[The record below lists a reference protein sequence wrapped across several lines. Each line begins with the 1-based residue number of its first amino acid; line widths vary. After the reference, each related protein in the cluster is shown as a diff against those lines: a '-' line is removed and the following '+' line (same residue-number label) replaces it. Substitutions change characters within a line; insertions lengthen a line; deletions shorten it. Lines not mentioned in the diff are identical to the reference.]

1 MAKFFI
7 NRPIVAI
14 VIAILMVL
22 VGLVS
27 IAGLP
32 TSQFPNIADP
42 MIKVTATYPGADAQT
57 VAESV
62 ATPIEQ
68 QMSGVSG
75 MNYMYSLSA
84 SSGGGGTLYVDFQL
98 GTDVN
103 TDQILAQMRTG
114 QANSQ
119 LPSEVVQ
126 QGVIVQPATT
136 APFMLLDL
144 YSATGV
150 YDNVFLAN
158 YAIINLQYALTRVS
172 GISQVQIYGAGPYAM
187 RVWVNPDRL
196 ARLGVTVSD
205 ITNAVK
211 AQNKVNPAG
220 QIGGEPVPS
229 GQQFTYNVRAP
240 GRLPTVEEFN
250 DIVVRAQPDGS
261 VLRLKD
267 VARVEMGSQY
277 YSYIARLGT
286 AGEGEAVKPA
296 ALIAAYLNPGRNALK
311 ARAAAR

>member
-14 VIAILMVL
+14 VIAILMTL
-22 VGLVS
+22 VGIVAML
-27 IAGLP
+27 GLP
-32 TSQFPNIADP
+32 TAQFPNIADP
-42 MIKVTATYPGADAQT
+42 MIQVKAIYPGADAQT
-57 VAESV
+57 ISQSV
-62 ATPIEQ
+62 ATPLEQ
-68 QMSGVSG
+68 QMSGVPG

-98 GTDVN
+98 GTNVN
-103 TDQILAQMRTG
+103 TDQILAQMRAG

-126 QGVIVQPATT
+126 QGVLVQPGTT

-144 YSATGV
+144 YSPTGT
-150 YDNVFLAN
+150 YDNIFLAN
-158 YAIINLQYALTRVS
+158 YAIINLQYALTRIPGV
-172 GISQVQIYGAGPYAM
+172 SQVQIFGAGPYAM

-205 ITNAVK
+205 ITNAIK

-220 QIGGEPVPS
+220 QIGGEPVPN

-240 GRLPTVEEFN
+240 GRLPTPEEF
-250 DIVVRAQPDGS
+250 DEIVVRALPDGS
-261 VLRLKD
+261 VLRLMD
-267 VARVEMGSQY
+267 VARVEMGSQ
-277 YSYIARLGT
+277 
-286 AGEGEAVKPA
+286 
-296 ALIAAYLNPGRNALK
+296 
-311 ARAAAR
+311 

>member
-1 MAKFFI
+1 MARFFI

-22 VGLVS
+22 VGVVS
-27 IAGLP
+27 MLTLP

-42 MIKVTATYPGADAQT
+42 MIQVKATYPGADAQT
-57 VAESV
+57 IAESV

-126 QGVIVQPATT
+126 QGVLVQPGTT

-144 YSATGV
+144 YSPHGT
-150 YDNVFLAN
+150 YDNIFLAN
-158 YAIINLQYALTRVS
+158 YAIINLQYALTRIQGV
-172 GISQVQIYGAGPYAM
+172 GQVQIFGAGPYAM
-187 RVWVNPDRL
+187 RIWVNPDVL
-196 ARLGVTVSD
+196 ANLGVTVSD
-205 ITNAVK
+205 IINAVK

-220 QIGGEPVPS
+220 QVGGEPVPQ
-229 GQQFTYNVRAP
+229 GQQYTYNVRAP
-240 GRLPTVEEFN
+240 GSLPTAEEF
-250 DIVVRAQPDGS
+250 DEIIVRAEPDGS
-261 VLRLKD
+261 ILRLKD
-267 VARVEMGSQY
+267 
-277 YSYIARLGT
+277 
-286 AGEGEAVKPA
+286 
-296 ALIAAYLNPGRNALK
+296 
-311 ARAAAR
+311 